1 MRFQKI
7 EVDFIAFVLRIH
19 AFKLKKTM
27 SKFVVDFNEQK
38 ANAVNSGVLT
48 PQFGEYQQP
57 KKQSVFVKILKV
69 LSVVILFV
77 FAITAIG
84 SYFYWQN
91 LKKTPQYSLALL
103 VDAARR
109 DDQAAIDDLV
119 DTNAVIEDFVPQIT
133 DKAIELYGRNV
144 PPQTIARVAQVA
156 APIMPAI
163 KVRARAE
170 IPGLIREKTKKF
182 ESVPFWAIALGA
194 GRVLDVSQEDDK
206 SFIKSKLQDRPLEL
220 TLKRNDD
227 RWQVVGIKDEELSR
241 RVAEKIGQQLIVLAK
256 NNGINK
262 TGENFGIENLG
273 DFLKEVEGIFK

>member
-1 MRFQKI
+1 
-7 EVDFIAFVLRIH
+7 
-19 AFKLKKTM
+19 M
-27 SKFVVDFNEQK
+27 SKFVIDFNEQK
-38 ANAVNSGVLT
+38 TNAVNSGVLT

-69 LSVVILFV
+69 VSVVILFV
-77 FAITAIG
+77 FVITAIG
-84 SYFYWQN
+84 SYLYWQN

-133 DKAIELYGRNV
+133 EKAIELYGRNV

-156 APIMPAI
+156 APMMPAI

-182 ESVPFWAIALGA
+182 ESVPFWAIALGTE
-194 GRVLDVSQEDDK
+194 RVLDVLQEDDK

-227 RWQVVGIKDEELSR
+227 RWQVIGIKDEELSR

-262 TGENFGIENLG
+262 AGENFGIENLG

>member
-1 MRFQKI
+1 MAK
-7 EVDFIAFVLRIH
+7 
-19 AFKLKKTM
+19 
-27 SKFVVDFNEQK
+27 S
-38 ANAVNSGVLT
+38 
-48 PQFGEYQQP
+48 
-57 KKQSVFVKILKV
+57 
-69 LSVVILFV
+69 
-77 FAITAIG
+77 
-84 SYFYWQN
+84 
-91 LKKTPQYSLALL
+91 KKTPQYSLALL

>member
-1 MRFQKI
+1 
-7 EVDFIAFVLRIH
+7 
-19 AFKLKKTM
+19 M
-27 SKFVVDFNEQK
+27 SKFLVESDEQK
-38 ANAVNSGVLT
+38 ADVAVNSGSSS
-48 PQFGEYQQP
+48 PQFGDYRQP
-57 KKQSVFVKILKV
+57 QKKSIFVKFLKIF
-69 LSVVILFV
+69 SVVILFV
-77 FAITAIG
+77 SVIATIG
-84 SYFYWQN
+84 GYLYWQN

-109 DDQAAIDDLV
+109 EDQAAIDQLV
-119 DTNAVIEDFVPQIT
+119 DTNAVVEDFVPQIT

-163 KVRARAE
+163 KERARAE
-170 IPGLIREKTKKF
+170 IPALVRDKTKKF

-194 GRVLDVSQEDDK
+194 GKALDVAQENDR
-206 SFIKSKLQDRPLEL
+206 SLIKSRVQDRPLEL
-220 TLKRNDD
+220 ILKRNGD

-262 TGENFGIENLG
+262 AGENFGIKNLG
-273 DFLKEVEGIFK
+273 DLFKEVEGVFK